1 MFYILHLAFKRFPS
15 LVCFTAC
22 PKVCKIESDVVDY
35 LNSAEDG
42 EASEEAHVATDE
54 GDEGGEG
61 DLHVLL
67 HDIVSRGSN
76 VQMDYLQ
83 WVEIFVPTCTH
94 K

>member
-15 LVCFTAC
+15 LVCFASC

-42 EASEEAHVATDE
+42 EASEEAHVATHE
-54 GDEGGEG
+54 GDEGGES

-67 HDIVSRGSN
+67 HNVVSRGSN

-83 WVEIFVPTCTH
+83 WLKIFVPT
-94 K
+94 